1 MPRFSPQCMSYYDN
15 FFQRPQYPTEGHEF
29 VDLSFVAWP
38 ISTLLGRG
46 KRYVCW
52 GRGVG
57 GVVGVKMV
65 PTLVCSAEQHF
76 IAALVRMNRNHWSL
90 TSGIPQTSVDT

>member
-1 MPRFSPQCMSYYDN
+1 MHELLSNLDN
-15 FFQRPQYPTEGHEF
+15 LFQRPLYPTEAHEF
-29 VDLSFVAWP
+29 VDLSFVACP

-46 KRYVCW
+46 KLYVCW
-52 GRGVG
+52 GGG

-65 PTLVCSAEQHF
+65 PTLVCSAQQHF
-76 IAALVRMNRNHWSL
+76 TAALVRMNRNHWSS